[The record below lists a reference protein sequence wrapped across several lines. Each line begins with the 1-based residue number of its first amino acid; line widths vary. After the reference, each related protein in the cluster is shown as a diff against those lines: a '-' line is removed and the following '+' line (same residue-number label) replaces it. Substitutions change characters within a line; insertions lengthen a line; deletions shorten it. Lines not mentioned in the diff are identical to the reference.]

1 MEATKNKLQMAVAE
15 KQIDQG
21 TIESLTELG
30 EMHMDDCK
38 TLHSEFKPH
47 LDRKVKAKKTDK

>member
-1 MEATKNKLQMAVAE
+1 MEAIKKKLQIAVAE

-38 TLHSEFKPH
+38 TLHSELKPH
-47 LDRKVKAKKTDK
+47 LDRNAKAKNADK